1 MIRKPLGSLE
11 ASCLLCLETKPRED
25 LDRLL
30 WCDECLEAAQNKAT
44 SQSWYVGF
52 AVAVVL
58 VLWIWLYVQAS
69 TLGIGPWIG
78 MVLAAFYVSAR
89 MAREVLYT
97 VARVRGVP
105 TATGAGPQELGE

>member
-11 ASCLLCLETKPRED
+11 AACLLCLQTKPRED
-25 LDRLL
+25 LDRIL
-30 WCDECLEAAQNKAT
+30 WCEECLEAAQNRAP
-44 SQSWYVGF
+44 SQSWYVGL
-52 AVAVVL
+52 AVAVAL
-58 VLWIWLYVQAS
+58 VLWIWLYVHVS

-97 VARVRGVP
+97 VARVRGGAAAP
-105 TATGAGPQELGE
+105 HATPRELSE